1 MTLAILIISFTITYY
16 IYKKTNSKDKNNY
29 MNEKLLLF
37 MLFLACIIWFIVSI
51 LDFYNYG
58 TLVFSPSAEIFI
70 KDIMIG
76 FVVLAISLF
85 LWFLSIVTAGKNI
98 KNINI
103 DKNKIREVLSNDNNN
118 NSYEDNDEEDNNKNT
133 NIPHS
138 APSISVDYST
148 NSNDNNSRKGYFPY
162 GHNPFRK

>member
-16 IYKKTNSKDKNNY
+16 IYKKTNLEDKNNY

-58 TLVFSPSAEIFI
+58 TLVFSPSIEIFI

-76 FVVLAISLF
+76 FVVLALSLF
-85 LWFLSIVTAGKNI
+85 LWFLSIITNGKKI
-98 KNINI
+98 KNISI
-103 DKNKIREVLSNDNNN
+103 DKNKIKEVLSDEKNKKL
-118 NSYEDNDEEDNNKNT
+118 YEDKNDDDEIKTNNA
-133 NIPHS
+133 PHS

-148 NSNDNNSRKGYFPY
+148 NSSDNNSRKGYFPY